1 MRNDLR
7 TNVKKM
13 IGSEVMVEDVT
24 RVELWLQFE
33 ANDSVGRMILQTWW
47 KGINGS

>member
-33 ANDSVGRMILQTWW
+33 ANDSVGRMILQTSW
-47 KGINGS
+47 KSINGS

>member
-7 TNVKKM
+7 SDCQKM

-24 RVELWLQFE
+24 RAEYGYSLR
-33 ANDSVGRMILQTWW
+33 RMIP
-47 KGINGS
+47 

>member
-7 TNVKKM
+7 TNFKKM

-33 ANDSVGRMILQTWW
+33 ANDSVGRMILQTSW
-47 KGINGS
+47 KDINGS